1 MASTGSSH
9 SPIVKLGVTILFLRK
24 LIKFAAQSPY
34 PMKSILVILLLL
46 LGSICSGFSQTPF
59 RLSIE
64 VRDKQTKHI
73 LIPIISILPANA
85 STELTGYFENDLFMV
100 KVQAG
105 IQYQVV
111 VAFQEYKT
119 YRQTHVFEPSKT
131 NTPFLIELEPL
142 KTASSTPSP
151 NLGAGHTLLVIHK
164 AQKSI
169 LANASISLKDPRN
182 GKIVVIESHPNIRG
196 GWKADLQSNVS
207 YEIEVKAP
215 DFETYRGILKINSGQ
230 ATEIALS
237 TIPKQELSFQAVDA
251 LTGQAIPADFKLTDE
266 IKESYSGSTTSE
278 QRLFM
283 PTVVVQSQPYHLTVI
298 ANGYRKY
305 VTKLNVDAPQ
315 SSEQSSHVI
324 RLSKSDVYL
333 QVSTLAE
340 NTNKPIAATIRV
352 VDKNDKRDIVSL
364 KNTPDGRASVPLNPA
379 HYYVVE
385 VTADGFM
392 PYQRALEKSFPSL
405 EENNELVVKLAPIT
419 ENFLS
424 LSAIDS
430 TSGKPISAKFR
441 ITANSTHQTSEITA
455 LASAMPIKFKI
466 TEPDIYQIE
475 TIAAG
480 YSSQKGIIDAE
491 EMRMGQVFRYQVKLK
506 AGSSPTNAVKLF
518 TFNYFDSQTRRPLP
532 KLKLTVK
539 EAETHRLI
547 PSTFAKGIL
556 KTKLALNKIYVVEA
570 QSSTYEQNTLR
581 IETSAWAQRG
591 EFLTNI
597 YLMKVSNQATSIHKF
612 PINEKIFDNIKAG
625 QSVTIED
632 NVYFDQSSYILRP
645 ESHGQLTRLANIML
659 QNPAI
664 QIEIVGHT
672 DNVGDSRLNQ
682 ALSEQRAKVIASFLT
697 NLQVPEN
704 RIKHRGEGA
713 SKPLAPNDS
722 EENRQR
728 NRRVQFLVK

>member
-1 MASTGSSH
+1 
-9 SPIVKLGVTILFLRK
+9 
-24 LIKFAAQSPY
+24 
-34 PMKSILVILLLL
+34 MKSILVVLLLL
-46 LGSICSGFSQTPF
+46 LGNICSGFSQTPF

-85 STELTGYFENDLFMV
+85 STELTGYFENELFMV

-142 KTASSTPSP
+142 KTSSTPST
-151 NLGAGHTLLVIHK
+151 NLGAGHTILVINK

-182 GKIVVIESHPNIRG
+182 GKIVAIESHPNIRG
-196 GWKADLQSNVS
+196 GWKADLQPHVS

-215 DFETYRGILKINSGQ
+215 DFETYRSILKINSGQ

-237 TIPKQELSFQAVDA
+237 TIPKQELSFQAIDA
-251 LTGQAIPADFKLTDE
+251 LTGQAIPAHFKLTDE

-283 PTVVVQSQPYHLTVI
+283 PTVVVQSHPYHLTVI

-305 VTKLNVDAPQ
+305 ATKLNIDTQQ
-315 SSEQSSHVI
+315 SSERSSHII

-333 QVSTLAE
+333 QVSALAE

-352 VDKNDKRDIVSL
+352 IDTNNKRDIVSL
-364 KNTPDGRASVPLNPA
+364 KNAPDGRASVPLNPT

-405 EENNELVVKLAPIT
+405 EENNELIVKLAPIT

-424 LSAIDS
+424 LSAVDS

-466 TEPDIYQIE
+466 NEPDIYQIE

-480 YSSQKGIIDAE
+480 YSSQKSIIDAE
-491 EMRMGQVFRYQVKLK
+491 EMRMGQVFSLQAKLK
-506 AGSSPTNAVKLF
+506 AGHAAANIVKLF
-518 TFNYFDSQTRRPLP
+518 TLKYFDSQSQRPLVRLKVKVFEESTRRS
-532 KLKLTVK
+532 
-539 EAETHRLI
+539 I
-547 PSTFAKGIL
+547 PAKFYKGVL
-556 KTKLALNKIYVVEA
+556 EVKLALSKTYIIEA
-570 QSSTYEQNTLR
+570 YHPNYEENTLR

-591 EFLTNI
+591 EFLANL
-597 YLMKVSNQATSIHKF
+597 YLLSLNHTTTSASRSV
-612 PINEKIFDNIKAG
+612 INERIFDNIKAG

-645 ESHGQLTRLANIML
+645 DSH
-659 QNPAI
+659 
-664 QIEIVGHT
+664 
-672 DNVGDSRLNQ
+672 
-682 ALSEQRAKVIASFLT
+682 
-697 NLQVPEN
+697 
-704 RIKHRGEGA
+704 
-713 SKPLAPNDS
+713 
-722 EENRQR
+722 RQ
-728 NRRVQFLVK
+728 

>member
-1 MASTGSSH
+1 MKVISFISFFFF
-9 SPIVKLGVTILFLRK
+9 VNCLLGV
-24 LIKFAAQSPY
+24 
-34 PMKSILVILLLL
+34 
-46 LGSICSGFSQTPF
+46 SQTPF
-59 RLSIE
+59 RVGIE
-64 VRDKQTKHI
+64 VRDKQTKKI
-73 LIPIISILPANA
+73 LVPIISVLPSNSA
-85 STELTGYFENDLFMV
+85 TELTGQVVNDLYV
-100 KVQAG
+100 VQV
-105 IQYQVV
+105 QSNLPYQVV

-119 YRQTHVFEPSKT
+119 YRQAHVFEPSQSNT
-131 NTPFLIELEPL
+131 LTPFLIELEPL
-142 KTASSTPSP
+142 KSAVSTVSQ
-151 NLGAGHTLLVIHK
+151 NTTTGHTILVIDK
-164 AQKSI
+164 TQKTV
-169 LANASISLKDPRN
+169 LTNVVLTLKDPRTGQAVAISKHPTIN
-182 GKIVVIESHPNIRG
+182 GSWRAELKPTVVY
-196 GWKADLQSNVS
+196 D
-207 YEIEVKAP
+207 IEVKAA
-215 DFETYRGILKINSGQ
+215 DYETYRGTLKVEGGH
-230 ATEIALS
+230 ATEIALT

-283 PTVVVQSQPYHLTVI
+283 PTVVVQSHPYHLTVI

-305 VTKLNVDAPQ
+305 ATKLNIDTQQ
-315 SSEQSSHVI
+315 SSERSSHII

-340 NTNKPIAATIRV
+340 NTNKPIAATIRII
-352 VDKNDKRDIVSL
+352 DKNDKRDIVSL

-379 HYYVVE
+379 HHYVVE

-392 PYQRALEKSFPSL
+392 PYQRALEKSHPSL

-430 TSGKPISAKFR
+430 TSGKPLSAKFR

-475 TIAAG
+475 TISNG
-480 YSSQKGIIDAE
+480 YSSQKSTIDAE
-491 EMRMGQVFRYQVKLK
+491 EMRMGQVFSFQAKLK
-506 AGSSPTNAVKLF
+506 AGHTAPNIVKLF
-518 TFNYFDSQTRRPLP
+518 TLKYFDSQTQRPLVH
-532 KLKLTVK
+532 LKAKVFEESTRR
-539 EAETHRLI
+539 AI
-547 PSTFAKGIL
+547 PAKFYKGVL
-556 KTKLALNKIYVVEA
+556 EVKLALSKTYVIEA
-570 QSSTYEQNTLR
+570 YHPNYEENTLR

-591 EFLTNI
+591 EFLTNL
-597 YLMKVSNQATSIHKF
+597 YLLSLNHTTTSAARAV
-612 PINEKIFDNIKAG
+612 INERIFDNIKAG

-632 NVYFDQSSYILRP
+632 NVYFDQSSYILRS
-645 ESHGQLTRLANIML
+645 ESHRQLTRLANIML

-672 DNVGDSRLNQ
+672 DNVGDPRLNQ

-713 SKPLAPNDS
+713 SKPLASNDS

>member
-1 MASTGSSH
+1 MEFRHTQQL
-9 SPIVKLGVTILFLRK
+9 LGVTILFLRK
-24 LIKFAAQSPY
+24 LTKFAPQSPY
-34 PMKSILVILLLL
+34 PMKSILVVLLLL
-46 LGSICSGFSQTPF
+46 LGNICSGFSQTPF

-100 KVQAG
+100 KVQPG

-142 KTASSTPSP
+142 KTSSTPSP
-151 NLGAGHTLLVIHK
+151 NLGAGHTILVINK

-182 GKIVVIESHPNIRG
+182 GKIVAIESHPNIRG
-196 GWKADLQSNVS
+196 GWKADLQPNVS

-215 DFETYRGILKINSGQ
+215 DFETYRSILKINSGQ
-230 ATEIALS
+230 ATEITLS
-237 TIPKQELSFQAVDA
+237 TIPKQELSFQAIDA

-283 PTVVVQSQPYHLTVI
+283 PTVVVQSQPYYLTVI

-305 VTKLNVDAPQ
+305 VTKLNLDAPQ
-315 SSEQSSHVI
+315 SSERSSYII

-364 KNTPDGRASVPLNPA
+364 KNAPDGRASVPLNPA
-379 HYYVVE
+379 HHYVVE

-424 LSAIDS
+424 LSAADS

-480 YSSQKGIIDAE
+480 YSSQKSIIDAE
-491 EMRMGQVFRYQVKLK
+491 EMRMGQVFSLQAKLK
-506 AGSSPTNAVKLF
+506 AGRAAAPNIVKLF
-518 TFNYFDSQTRRPLP
+518 TLKYFDSQTQRPLVR
-532 KLKLTVK
+532 LKVK
-539 EAETHRLI
+539 VFEESTRRAI
-547 PSTFAKGIL
+547 PAKFYKGVL
-556 KTKLALNKIYVVEA
+556 EVKLALSKTYVIEA
-570 QSSTYEQNTLR
+570 YHPNYEENTLR
-581 IETSAWAQRG
+581 IETSVWAQRG
-591 EFLTNI
+591 EFLANL
-597 YLMKVSNQATSIHKF
+597 YLLSLKHTTTSAAKSV
-612 PINEKIFDNIKAG
+612 INERIFDNIKTG

-682 ALSEQRAKVIASFLT
+682 TLSEQRAKVIASFLT